1 MYLLVGQGKDFLTFQ
16 GLKKVEQLIATT
28 VYHICDVYY
37 Q

>member
-16 GLKKVEQLIATT
+16 GLKKVEQLIA